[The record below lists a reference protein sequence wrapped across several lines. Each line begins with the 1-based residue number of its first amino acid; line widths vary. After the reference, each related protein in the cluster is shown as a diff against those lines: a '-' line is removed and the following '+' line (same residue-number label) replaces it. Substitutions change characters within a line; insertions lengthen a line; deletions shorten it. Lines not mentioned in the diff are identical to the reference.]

1 MIEFGE
7 INGQIES
14 QEQVSLTR
22 SNSLKRRISQ
32 RISSYGIRILRILG
46 LFSLVDMI
54 ETISINI
61 NILIKDESNQLIHLK
76 YPVRRK
82 MVIQTVQRGQE

>member
-54 ETISINI
+54 EPISINI

-82 MVIQTVQRGQE
+82 MVIQTAQRGQE